1 MFAAIGNFLYGV
13 LAGINNVVQNY
24 GIAII
29 LFTILIRL
37 ICLPFDYKSRKGMR
51 KMSLIQP
58 KLNELQRKYGN
69 DKQKFQ
75 QKQAE
80 LMRKEGYNPLSSC
93 LPMLLTWP
101 LMIAMFSAM
110 RSIAN
115 EQTAMQTLRFLVDGQ
130 NAIRPEEKFL
140 WVKNIWMTDSPFSSI
155 APSLDYLARSQQMGL
170 GMDVWAKAFGNL
182 SNEEI
187 LAVVGKLGLSLDKL
201 IVIPLD
207 STGNA
212 LLNAETF
219 FQLPADGMLA
229 ALQGANLQLGSM
241 INDASLSA
249 AGFNLT
255 TLCTQLGQVPEYLAA
270 TEKVQGWESI
280 NMLILNL
287 SLYKNYNG
295 LLLFPILAGVAQI
308 LQTKLNPQMK
318 EQQQAQPANG
328 QGQGM
333 SNFMKYFFP
342 ILSIY
347 FCLSSNAG
355 FAVYWVTSTVVMW
368 VQSIVITK
376 YLEHKDAQTTE
387 KVVGEGS
394 VK

>member
-13 LAGINNVVQNY
+13 LAGINNLVQNY
-24 GIAII
+24 GISII

-69 DKQKFQ
+69 DKQKYQ

-93 LPMLLTWP
+93 LPLLLTWP

-130 NAIRPEEKFL
+130 NAIRPEEQFL
-140 WVKNIWMTDSPFSSI
+140 WVKNIWMTDSPFTSI
-155 APSLDYLARSQQMGL
+155 APSLKYLAESERMGL

-187 LAVVGKLGLSLDKL
+187 LAVVRQMGLSLDKL

-207 STGNA
+207 DMGNA

-219 FQLPADGMLA
+219 FQLPADSMLA
-229 ALQGANLQLGSM
+229 TLQEANLQLGAM
-241 INDASLSA
+241 ITGNSLMAS
-249 AGFNLT
+249 GFNMT
-255 TLCTQLGQVPEYLAA
+255 DLCAQLALVPEYKAA
-270 TEKVQGWESI
+270 IEMVGGWEDI
-280 NMLILNL
+280 NLWITHL

-295 LLLFPILAGVAQI
+295 LLLFPILAGVSQI

-318 EQQQAQPANG
+318 EQQATQPANG
-328 QGQGM
+328 QSQGM

-342 ILSIY
+342 ILSIW
-347 FCLSSNAG
+347 FCLTSNAG
-355 FAVYWVTSTVVMW
+355 FSVYWVTSTVVMW
-368 VQSIVITK
+368 VQSILITK
-376 YLEHKDAQTTE
+376 YLERKDAQSTE
-387 KVVGEGS
+387 KVIGEGS
-394 VK
+394 IK

>member
-13 LAGINNVVQNY
+13 LAGINNLVQNY
-24 GIAII
+24 GISII

-69 DKQKFQ
+69 DKQKYQ

-93 LPMLLTWP
+93 LPLLLTWP

-130 NAIRPEEKFL
+130 NAIRPEEQFL
-140 WVKNIWMTDSPFSSI
+140 WVKNIWMTDSPFTSI
-155 APSLDYLARSQQMGL
+155 APSLKYLAESERMGL

-187 LAVVGKLGLSLDKL
+187 LAVVRQMGLSLDKL

-207 STGNA
+207 DMGNA

-219 FQLPADGMLA
+219 FQLPADSMLA
-229 ALQGANLQLGSM
+229 TLQEANLQLGAM
-241 INDASLSA
+241 ITGNSLMAS
-249 AGFNLT
+249 GFNMT
-255 TLCTQLGQVPEYLAA
+255 DLCAQLALVPEYKAA
-270 TEKVQGWESI
+270 IEMVGGWEDI
-280 NMLILNL
+280 NLWITHL

-295 LLLFPILAGVAQI
+295 LLLFPIL
-308 LQTKLNPQMK
+308 
-318 EQQQAQPANG
+318 
-328 QGQGM
+328 
-333 SNFMKYFFP
+333 
-342 ILSIY
+342 SIW
-347 FCLSSNAG
+347 FCLTSNAG
-355 FAVYWVTSTVVMW
+355 FSVYWVTSTVVMW
-368 VQSIVITK
+368 VQSILITK
-376 YLEHKDAQTTE
+376 YLERKDAQSTE
-387 KVVGEGS
+387 KVIGEGS
-394 VK
+394 IK

>member
-13 LAGINNVVQNY
+13 LAGINNLVQNY
-24 GIAII
+24 GISII

-69 DKQKFQ
+69 DKQKYQ

-93 LPMLLTWP
+93 LPLLLTWP

-130 NAIRPEEKFL
+130 NAIRPEEQFL
-140 WVKNIWMTDSPFSSI
+140 WVKNIWMTDSPFTSI
-155 APSLDYLARSQQMGL
+155 APSLKYLAESDRMGL

-187 LAVVGKLGLSLDKL
+187 LAVVRQMGLSLDKL

-207 STGNA
+207 DMGNA

-219 FQLPADGMLA
+219 FQLPADSMLA
-229 ALQGANLQLGSM
+229 TLQEANLQLGAM
-241 INDASLSA
+241 ITGNSLMAS
-249 AGFNLT
+249 GFNMT
-255 TLCTQLGQVPEYLAA
+255 DLCAQLALVPEYKAA
-270 TEKVQGWESI
+270 IEMVGGWEDI
-280 NMLILNL
+280 NLWITHL

-295 LLLFPILAGVAQI
+295 LLLFPILAGVSQI

-318 EQQQAQPANG
+318 EQQATQPANG
-328 QGQGM
+328 QSQGM

-342 ILSIY
+342 ILSIW
-347 FCLSSNAG
+347 FCLTSNAG
-355 FAVYWVTSTVVMW
+355 FSVYWVTSTVVMW
-368 VQSIVITK
+368 VQSILITK
-376 YLEHKDAQTTE
+376 YLERKDAQSTE
-387 KVVGEGS
+387 KVIGEGS
-394 VK
+394 IK